1 MGLQKS
7 WKSQTLMGTDKSI
20 ITLRAVDGFIIYM
33 PAVIVMYANV
43 KSRNMYTNRDGIKN
57 VHT

>member
-1 MGLQKS
+1 
-7 WKSQTLMGTDKSI
+7 MGTDKSI
-20 ITLRAVDGFIIYM
+20 ITLRAGDGFIIYM